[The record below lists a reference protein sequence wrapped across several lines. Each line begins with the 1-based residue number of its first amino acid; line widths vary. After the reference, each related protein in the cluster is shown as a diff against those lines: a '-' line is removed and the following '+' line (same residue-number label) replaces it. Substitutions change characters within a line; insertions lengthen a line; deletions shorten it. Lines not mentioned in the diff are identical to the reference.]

1 MVFLLNPDP
10 NGLFGG
16 GQTAND
22 NAAVQS
28 ADGKHSSMSGQ
39 QHREQYYATVR
50 KPQSQSPCRDSANA
64 LERIPEYSEDI
75 YPYATFHL
83 PDQENLS
90 AAPSRHSSA
99 ANATATGGVYDTRE
113 SMSANQVSTKKNICM
128 VCFFKSKTYALLRFV
143 YIRRLAAVAVSA
155 VVANQNHKNPNPKN
169 TIR

>member
-1 MVFLLNPDP
+1 MNLITDP
-10 NGLFGG
+10 NGFFGG
-16 GQTAND
+16 GQSGAN
-22 NAAVQS
+22 NIAAVQS
-28 ADGKHSSMSGQ
+28 VDGKHSAMSGQ

-99 ANATATGGVYDTRE
+99 ANATTTAGVYDTRE
-113 SMSANQVSTKKNICM
+113 SMSANQVSIHTATF
-128 VCFFKSKTYALLRFV
+128 VGFFAFE
-143 YIRRLAAVAVSA
+143 
-155 VVANQNHKNPNPKN
+155 N
-169 TIR
+169 

>member
-1 MVFLLNPDP
+1 
-10 NGLFGG
+10 
-16 GQTAND
+16 
-22 NAAVQS
+22 
-28 ADGKHSSMSGQ
+28 MSGQ

-99 ANATATGGVYDTRE
+99 ANAASTAGVYDTRE
-113 SMSANQVSTKKNICM
+113 SMSANQVSTRR
-128 VCFFKSKTYALLRFV
+128 VGFLLRSKITTYFQLMF
-143 YIRRLAAVAVSA
+143 RLDSCTL
-155 VVANQNHKNPNPKN
+155 NERK
-169 TIR
+169 R